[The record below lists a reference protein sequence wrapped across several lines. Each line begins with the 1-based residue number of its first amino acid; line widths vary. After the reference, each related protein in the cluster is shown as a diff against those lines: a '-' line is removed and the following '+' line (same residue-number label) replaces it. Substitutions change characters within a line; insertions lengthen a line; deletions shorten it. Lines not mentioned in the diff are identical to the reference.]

1 MTSENKR
8 RKEKNTSH
16 SCHGFAL
23 KEKLMKLKGAL
34 YFNSSKRQDLKKKLD
49 NEIDDTG
56 RVGQP

>member
-34 YFNSSKRQDLKKKLD
+34 YFNSSKRQELKKIND
-49 NEIDDTG
+49 NEIDDAG
-56 RVGQP
+56 

>member
-23 KEKLMKLKGAL
+23 KEKLMKLRGAL

-49 NEIDDTG
+49 DEIYDPRG
-56 RVGQP
+56 KGQS